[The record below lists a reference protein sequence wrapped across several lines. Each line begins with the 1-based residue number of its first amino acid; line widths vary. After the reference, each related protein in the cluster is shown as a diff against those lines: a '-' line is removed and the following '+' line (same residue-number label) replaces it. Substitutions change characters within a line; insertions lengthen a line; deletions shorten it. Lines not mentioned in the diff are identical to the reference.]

1 MSAASLE
8 GKVAVLVG
16 GSGGIGAATARQ
28 VAESG
33 ARVVVG
39 YHSREAEAAALVA
52 GLPGGPHL
60 AARVDITDSAALSA
74 LADTVADR
82 FGRTDILVTIAGF
95 TRPIPHD
102 DLDALDDALFDRL
115 MQVNLRGIFAAIR
128 AFRPLLAASGDGLV
142 VNVSSLAGLTGQGSN
157 IAYGCAK
164 AGIDVMGKSLAR
176 VLAPTIRVMTVSPG
190 AVDTGFVPGRG
201 PAFNEKAARSI
212 PLGRVATADDVA
224 DAIVACATLLRYS
237 TGSIVLLDGGRAL

>member
-1 MSAASLE
+1 MSGASLD

-16 GSGGIGAATARQ
+16 GSGGIGAATARRM
-28 VAESG
+28 AALG

-39 YHSREAEAAALVA
+39 YHSRQAVAEALVA
-52 GLPGGPHL
+52 ELPGGPHL
-60 AARVDITDSAALSA
+60 PAQVDIADSRSLAALVE
-74 LADTVADR
+74 TVTAR
-82 FGRTDILVTIAGF
+82 FGRADILVTISGF
-95 TRPIPHD
+95 TRPVPHD

-115 MQVNLRGIFAAIR
+115 MQVNLRGVFAAVR
-128 AFRPLLAASGDGLV
+128 AFRSLLAASGDGLV
-142 VNVSSLAGLTGQGSN
+142 VNVSSLAGLNGLGSN

-164 AGIDVMGKSLAR
+164 AGVDVMGKSLAR

-190 AVDTGFVPGRG
+190 AVDTAFVPGRG

-224 DAIVACATLLRYS
+224 DGIVACATLLRYA
-237 TGSIVLLDGGRAL
+237 TGSVVLLDGGRAL